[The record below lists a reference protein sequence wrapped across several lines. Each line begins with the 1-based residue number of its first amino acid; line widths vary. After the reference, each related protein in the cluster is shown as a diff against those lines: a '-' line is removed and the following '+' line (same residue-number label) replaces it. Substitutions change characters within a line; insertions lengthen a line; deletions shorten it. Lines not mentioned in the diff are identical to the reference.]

1 MDTISAEKIKF
12 GYEEQ
17 RIILNDLS
25 INFKKGALY
34 GIIGPN
40 GCGKSTF
47 LNLLGGILKTN
58 FGKVAVDQTD
68 LKTFSRIQIAKTIAY
83 VQQFKSTNDFDF
95 TVSEVIMMGRY
106 AYIDRFV
113 GESDEDKRIT
123 NTIINELHLETIKDR
138 IFSQLSGGEQQ
149 KVLIARAIVQQSKII
164 LLDEPTAHLDINYQL
179 EFMELFKKFVLDGTI
194 VILVLHDLNLA
205 AQYCDKIILMN
216 KGKIESFGTVEE
228 TITRESLFKV
238 YGIDTIIRRNPYTK
252 NLFITPLKKGMYIEN
267 EEIIQAQKKL
277 NIHVFAGGGN
287 ATELL
292 PLLKLFT
299 TSLGVINILDS
310 DYELATEFEYD
321 VISEAPF
328 SPISDRAIKLLRE
341 RLKQTQLVILTN
353 VPFGN
358 ANVKNLEVLEEYQIP
373 IYILEQTPID
383 MRDFTNGKATAIYQN
398 LCKRDNVKM
407 FTQISDLIQSIELV
421 GVSKT

>member
-1 MDTISAEKIKF
+1 MDSISAEKLKF
-12 GYEEQ
+12 GYEDQ
-17 RIILNDLS
+17 RVILNDLS
-25 INFKKGALY
+25 MSFKKGALY

-58 FGKVAVDQTD
+58 FGKVAVDETD
-68 LKTFSRIQIAKTIAY
+68 LKTLSRIQIAKTIAY
-83 VQQFKSTNDFDF
+83 VQQFKSTTEFDF

-106 AYIDRFV
+106 AYIDRFA

-123 NTIINELHLETIKDR
+123 NDVIQKLQLEPIKDR
-138 IFSQLSGGEQQ
+138 FFSQLSGGEQQ

-179 EFMELFKKFVLDGTI
+179 EFMEIFKQFVREGII
-194 VILVLHDLNLA
+194 VIIVLHDLNLA
-205 AQYCDKIILMN
+205 AQYCDKIILLSN
-216 KGKIESFGTVEE
+216 GKIEGFGSVEE
-228 TITRESLFKV
+228 TFTREKLFKV

-252 NLFITPLKKGMYIEN
+252 KIFITPLRRGMIIEN

-310 DYELATEFEYD
+310 DYELATELEYD

-328 SPISDRAIKLLRE
+328 SPISENAIKMLRE
-341 RLKQTQLVILTN
+341 RLKQTHIVILTN

-358 ANVKNLEVLEEYQIP
+358 ANLKNLEVLEEFQMP
-373 IYILEQTPID
+373 IYILEQSPIAT
-383 MRDFTNGKATAIYQN
+383 RDFTNGKATAIYQR
-398 LCKRDNVKM
+398 LTTRPNVKI
-407 FTQISDLIQSIELV
+407 FNQIPELLQALEYV
-421 GVSKT
+421 GGSTK